1 MKQIEQLLF
10 LISNKKDVIV
20 KTEYNTKMNNE
31 LFYEVGRLLMALYLT
46 SNHSSKIKL
55 KYCDNNIYICIKNE
69 SDLSRCINEVT
80 AEEITRDLISKSV
93 YNIEFLPDNI
103 KAINMQK
110 LSYIKEGF
118 QQAYNECIN
127 SKIRWIKH
135 LETRDE
141 RYGEL
146 INNINMLN
154 INDLNKQLRLLD
166 IRFNSIVVNDEK
178 NIWDGKDSVESYCKV
193 LDKYIQD
200 AVIGM
205 GENGLELMWMESD
218 NGIIRPTMLDNVY
231 MGLVLSYIY
240 YITQNKYYYQSVIQT
255 LNPVITY
262 FNNNEARDE
271 VIMLIIYF
279 INKISPYNKLD
290 FIINKYI
297 NKSILD
303 GKYTNNEDEVI
314 DIILQIINDKCIEKL
329 SKIIL

>member
-10 LISNKKDVIV
+10 LISNKKDVIM
-20 KTEYNTKMNNE
+20 KTEYNTEMNNE

-154 INDLNKQLRLLD
+154 INDLNKQLKLLD

-231 MGLVLSYIY
+231 IGLVLSYIY
-240 YITQNKYYYQSVIQT
+240 YITQNRYYYQSVIQT
-255 LNPVITY
+255 LNPVINY

>member
-255 LNPVITY
+255 INPVITY